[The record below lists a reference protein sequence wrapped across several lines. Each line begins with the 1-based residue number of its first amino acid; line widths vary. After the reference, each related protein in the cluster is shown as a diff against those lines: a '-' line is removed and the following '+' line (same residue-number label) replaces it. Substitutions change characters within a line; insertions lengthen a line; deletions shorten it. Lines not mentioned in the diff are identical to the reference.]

1 MIKANKN
8 KLIEKFFSVY
18 TRSALR
24 KHFNS
29 IQIEGE
35 ENFLNR
41 SNINP
46 AIIYSN
52 HSNWWDGLIAFY
64 LSRSRWNIN
73 AYLMMDEEQMKKYAF
88 FKWIGAFSVNRSIPN
103 EAMESVNYAAS
114 LLKNENSALWIY
126 PQGLMQPNDY
136 RPIKFYSGISRI
148 IDKMEG
154 VDLIPMALR
163 YEFLM
168 EQRPDVFV
176 QFGKVKF
183 YQNPGEIKE
192 LTIELQT
199 QLVNVLEVLK
209 DRVINGKLDEFKII
223 LRGKSS
229 TNKNIDK
236 FHG

>member
-8 KLIEKFFSVY
+8 KLAEKFFSIY

-29 IQIEGE
+29 IQIDGE
-35 ENFLNR
+35 ENILNR
-41 SNINP
+41 GNSP
-46 AIIYSN
+46 SIIYSN
-52 HSNWWDGLIAFY
+52 HSNWWDGLIAYY
-64 LSRSRWNIN
+64 LSRSQWNIN

-88 FKWIGAFSVNRSIPN
+88 FRWIGAFSVNRSMAN

-114 LLKNENSALWIY
+114 LLKNNNAVLWIY

-148 IDKMEG
+148 IGKLEG
-154 VDLIPMALR
+154 VNLIPMALR

-168 EQRPDVFV
+168 EQRPDVFI
-176 QFGKVKF
+176 QIGKVKSC
-183 YQNPGEIKE
+183 QKLEETKD

-199 QLVNVLEVLK
+199 QLLNELGVLQ
-209 DRVINGKLDEFKII
+209 DRVINGNLDEFKVI

-229 TNKNIDK
+229 TNKNLDK

>member
-1 MIKANKN
+1 MIKANEN
-8 KLIEKFFSVY
+8 KLAEKFFSIY

-29 IQIEGE
+29 IQIDGE

-41 SNINP
+41 SNNP

-52 HSNWWDGLIAFY
+52 HSNWWDGLIAYY

-73 AYLMMDEEQMKKYAF
+73 AYLMMDEEQMQKYAF
-88 FKWIGAFSVNRSIPN
+88 FRWIGAFSVNRSMAN

-114 LLKNENSALWIY
+114 LLKNNNAVLWIY

-148 IDKMEG
+148 VGKLEG
-154 VDLIPMALR
+154 VNLIPMAMR
-163 YEFLM
+163 YEFLL

-176 QFGKVKF
+176 QIGKVKP
-183 YQNPGEIKE
+183 YQKPGEIKD

-199 QLVNVLEVLK
+199 QLLNELGVLQ
-209 DRVINGKLDEFKII
+209 DRVINGNLDEFKVI